1 MAKAKVFQRAI
12 AVLHGNKEPSWKMK
26 KTERMTNDDGP
37 FLCAAFFA
45 CVRCHA
51 PILCAA
57 QLDQEIDWEEH
68 LFQEVGCSACGWKAG
83 DQPGRKAIQKLS
95 LKWGVIKKELGL

>member
-12 AVLHGNKEPSWKMK
+12 AVLHGNKEQSWKMK

-45 CVRCHA
+45 CVRCQA

-68 LFQEVGCSACGWKAG
+68 LFQEVGCSLAAG
-83 DQPGRKAIQKLS
+83 RRAISPEGKQS
-95 LKWGVIKKELGL
+95 RNCR